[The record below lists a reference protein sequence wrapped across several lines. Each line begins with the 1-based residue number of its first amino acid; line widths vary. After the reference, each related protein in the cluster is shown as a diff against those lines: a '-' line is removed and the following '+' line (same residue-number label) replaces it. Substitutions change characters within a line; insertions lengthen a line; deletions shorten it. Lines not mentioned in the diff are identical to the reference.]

1 MSKLLQ
7 KREFVFT
14 FNVYDFFVFKYGTI
28 TMYSG
33 PPFHYLKKDLTK
45 GELKIVYDY
54 DDNVLRQ
61 VYRSIP
67 DDVSADFCNNPR
79 SREFIVKFRMSLAEV
94 QLFARIFKLV
104 IAEELQCDNGWDF
117 SAVVGVP
124 LEEGIRVFK
133 SFAEQCRKQ
142 NYNVKYSPDFKD
154 V

>member
-1 MSKLLQ
+1 M
-7 KREFVFT
+7 
-14 FNVYDFFVFKYGTI
+14 
-28 TMYSG
+28 MYSG
-33 PPFHYLKKDLTK
+33 PPFYHVKKDLTK

-79 SREFIVKFRMSLAEV
+79 SREYFVRFKMSLAEM
-94 QLFARIFKLV
+94 QLFARVFKMV
-104 IAEELQCDNGWDF
+104 IEESLFDNGWDF
-117 SAVVGVP
+117 SAVVGAP

-142 NYNVKYSPDFKD
+142 NYNVNYSFDSKTD
-154 V
+154 N